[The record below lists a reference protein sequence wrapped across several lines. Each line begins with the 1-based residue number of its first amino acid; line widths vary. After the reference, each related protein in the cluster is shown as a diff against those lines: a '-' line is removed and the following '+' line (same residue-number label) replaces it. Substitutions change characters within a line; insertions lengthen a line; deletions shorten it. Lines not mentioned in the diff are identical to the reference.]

1 MATQA
6 REVGLVYDL
15 PHLLQGEQW
24 GPVSCAK
31 VNCGRGSCKPVFTDR
46 GALHGHW
53 NAPALAAAT
62 QPNVFAVNMQCDVH
76 CKKGEE
82 EEEGLKVIQSK
93 AVNEV

>member
-1 MATQA
+1 MA
-6 REVGLVYDL
+6 G
-15 PHLLQGEQW
+15 
-24 GPVSCAK
+24 GPVNRCFE
-31 VNCGRGSCKPVFTDR
+31 VYGVTDR